1 MQRLLLAALLA
12 AAVSV
17 TLSSAW
23 DRNHIY
29 CCKIVFL
36 KWQTFAESQ
45 QNRTLSRLADQRR
58 LRNCSIEYRGDGDYW
73 RMYWLRGAHGPTAT
87 CCCSTLYRPTACS
100 STSWKSSRVCPG
112 TWTGLWKHRS
122 SRLAPWIN
130 HFRSEWF
137 LIWPI
142 LVKLFLMLD
151 FLVDLLVLLKL
162 NWLVE

>member
-12 AAVSV
+12 AAVLV

-58 LRNCSIEYRGDGDYW
+58 LRNCSIDYRGDGDYW
-73 RMYWLRGAHGPTAT
+73 RMYWLRGT
-87 CCCSTLYRPTACS
+87 RPDCYLLLFDSVSADGVQFYELKEQSCLPNWPGYFDQTVRAPLE
-100 STSWKSSRVCPG
+100 STSS
-112 TWTGLWKHRS
+112 
-122 SRLAPWIN
+122 
-130 HFRSEWF
+130 
-137 LIWPI
+137 
-142 LVKLFLMLD
+142 
-151 FLVDLLVLLKL
+151 L
-162 NWLVE
+162 N